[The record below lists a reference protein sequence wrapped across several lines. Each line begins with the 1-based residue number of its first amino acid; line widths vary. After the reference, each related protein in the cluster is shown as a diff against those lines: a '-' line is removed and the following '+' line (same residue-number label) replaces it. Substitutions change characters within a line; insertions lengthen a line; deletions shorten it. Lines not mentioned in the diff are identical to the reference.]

1 MRFGVFCFFFC
12 KNYDRGDVMKYKILS
27 AFLCVCSLIG
37 SVSFSVS
44 ASEDTVFHW
53 YCVRNHEHK
62 QPIADA
68 NMRWIETY
76 GGYYI
81 DRVHGDDS
89 QEKVVYLT
97 FDAGYE
103 NGNVEK
109 ILNVMKGEEVIG
121 AFFVLGNLIQK
132 NPELIRRMAEEGHLV
147 CNHTVR
153 HKDMSKIDDE
163 TVFCR
168 ELQELEQMYQEV
180 TGKEMAKYYRPP
192 EGTFDER
199 SLRFA
204 SNLGYRT
211 VFWSLAY
218 ADWDNQK
225 QPDPEQ
231 AKALLLKYMHNG
243 AVILLHPTS
252 RTNATILKDLIVTLK
267 AQGFRFGSLDELC
280 GNEMQG

>member
-1 MRFGVFCFFFC
+1 
-12 KNYDRGDVMKYKILS
+12 MKYKILS
-27 AFLCVCSLIG
+27 ACLCVCFL
-37 SVSFSVS
+37 VSIFVFSVS

-53 YCVRNHEHK
+53 YCVRNSEHR

-68 NMRWIETY
+68 NMRWIENY

-81 DRVHGDDS
+81 DRAHGDNAE
-89 QEKVVYLT
+89 EKVVYLT

-109 ILNVMKGEEVIG
+109 ILDVMKEENVVG
-121 AFFVLGNLIQK
+121 AFFVLGHLIQK
-132 NPELIRRMAEEGHLV
+132 NPNLILRMAEEGHLV

-153 HKDMSKIDDE
+153 HKDMTKLDE
-163 TVFCR
+163 EEAFSLEVK
-168 ELQELEQMYQEV
+168 ELEQMYQAL

-199 SLRFA
+199 SLRYA

-218 ADWDNQK
+218 ADWDNAK
-225 QPDPEQ
+225 QPNPEK
-231 AKALLLKYMHNG
+231 AKALLLQYMHNG

-252 RTNATILKDLIVTLK
+252 KTNAQILQDLIVTLK
-267 AQGFRFGSLDELC
+267 SQGYRFGSLDELC
-280 GNEMQG
+280 ENQKQS